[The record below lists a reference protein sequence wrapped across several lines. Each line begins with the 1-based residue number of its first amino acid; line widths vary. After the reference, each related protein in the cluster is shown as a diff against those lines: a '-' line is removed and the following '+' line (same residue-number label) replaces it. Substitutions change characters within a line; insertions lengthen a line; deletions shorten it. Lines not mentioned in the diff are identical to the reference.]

1 MLFISDFYVV
11 CALLLMGVTI
21 CFPSFFVCLL
31 YVCRTYVVP
40 IFFALLDFFVVS
52 RENRIFAL
60 SILSL
65 IDEDFCHFMFA

>member
-1 MLFISDFYVV
+1 MLFISYFYGF

-40 IFFALLDFFVVS
+40 IFFALLDFFCCIAGKSNFCLVY
-52 RENRIFAL
+52 I
-60 SILSL
+60 IL
-65 IDEDFCHFMFA
+65 DR